1 MEPFEMVDA
10 DPSGRPAGTV
20 RSLQEAI
27 RRVREV
33 ATAKA
38 DSLADL
44 AATERARLHLLA
56 EALADVARDVP
67 PEVEFFTLA
76 IPPTDPPRLW
86 IDMTSHVALARDRR
100 TYRFVKDTR
109 LGRVVL
115 RETAALD
122 QMADAVTD
130 YIAERLIEREQV
142 FEADWLLARR
152 STGGRGT
159 GGQGTGELGTGEP
172 GTGHGAPAVP
182 TSSEATPPAA
192 PGPLPGRL
200 STLAAFAAG
209 LALGIA
215 ALLAFAILRSG

>member
-1 MEPFEMVDA
+1 MADA
-10 DPSGRPAGTV
+10 DPSSRPAGTV

-27 RRVREV
+27 RRVQEV

-56 EALADVARDVP
+56 EALADVVRDIP
-67 PEVEFFTLA
+67 PEVDFFILA
-76 IPPTDPPRLW
+76 ISPADPPRLW

-115 RETAALD
+115 RETPVLD
-122 QMADAVTD
+122 RMADAVTD
-130 YIAERLIEREQV
+130 YIAERLIERERA

-152 STGGRGT
+152 GS
-159 GGQGTGELGTGEP
+159 
-172 GTGHGAPAVP
+172 GHGAQAVP
-182 TSSEATPPAA
+182 YPAEAAPPAA

-200 STLAAFAAG
+200 STFAAFAAG

>member
-1 MEPFEMVDA
+1 MVDA

-56 EALADVARDVP
+56 EALADVARDIP

-152 STGGRGT
+152 RTGGRST
-159 GGQGTGELGTGEP
+159 GERGTGELGTGEPGTGEP

-182 TSSEATPPAA
+182 TSSEAAA

>member
-1 MEPFEMVDA
+1 MPIR
-10 DPSGRPAGTV
+10 PSGRPAGTV

-44 AATERARLHLLA
+44 AATERTRLHLLA
-56 EALADVARDVP
+56 EALADVARDIP

-152 STGGRGT
+152 RTGGRST
-159 GGQGTGELGTGEP
+159 GERGTGELGTGEP
-172 GTGHGAPAVP
+172 GTGHGARAVP
-182 TSSEATPPAA
+182 TSSEAAA